1 MARVEKKY
9 RHLTEEKKEQ
19 FDMLRL
25 ELKKKNKE
33 LHIVLNDQEMVRY
46 KQEMQHQA
54 KSNEEEIQMAD

>member
-9 RHLTEEKKEQ
+9 GHLTEEKKEQ

-33 LHIVLNDQEMVRY
+33 LQMVRY

-54 KSNEEEIQMAD
+54 KSNEGKIQMGD